1 MLLDP
6 QFYRH
11 FYRDS
16 YFTKDLFSP
25 AERDLANWL
34 LMTLAEDGVL
44 DGTLDQMDERKLR
57 TVIKLNRL
65 FFIKRFGDYLAEGG
79 RGAYFPAGDANRHTS
94 KYVMLKELDAAGY
107 RLVDELRLPPF
118 YDAVIMAPKAP

>member
-6 QFYRH
+6 QFYLN
-11 FYRDS
+11 FYRES
-16 YFTKDLFSP
+16 YFIKDLFSP

-44 DGTLDQMDERKLR
+44 DGTPDQEDERKMR

-65 FFIKRFGDYLAEGG
+65 FFSKRFGDHLAQGG
-79 RGAYFPAGDANRHTS
+79 MGAYFPVGDANRHTS
-94 KYVMLKELDAAGY
+94 KYLMLRELEAAGY
-107 RLVDELRLPPF
+107 QIAGETRPSPY
-118 YDAVIMAPKAP
+118 YDAVIMVPKAP